1 MIYHDEFYSYA
12 IVTSCSRLTNSNV
25 WILARTPFIQPEVF
39 EELVGRAEK
48 AGFDLSDLEPT
59 IQTGCWD

>member
-48 AGFDLSDLEPT
+48 AVE
-59 IQTGCWD
+59 